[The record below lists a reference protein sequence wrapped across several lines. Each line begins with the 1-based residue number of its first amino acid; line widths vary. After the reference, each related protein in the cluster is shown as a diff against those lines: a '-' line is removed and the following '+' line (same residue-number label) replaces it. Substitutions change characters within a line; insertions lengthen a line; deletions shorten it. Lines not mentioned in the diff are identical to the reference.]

1 MMRDRVT
8 DLSTDQEPTRTSGNK
23 QSNFDL
29 FSAPKEAFLPRG
41 WYYAQGLNVFW

>member
-8 DLSTDQEPTRTSGNK
+8 DLSTDQENK